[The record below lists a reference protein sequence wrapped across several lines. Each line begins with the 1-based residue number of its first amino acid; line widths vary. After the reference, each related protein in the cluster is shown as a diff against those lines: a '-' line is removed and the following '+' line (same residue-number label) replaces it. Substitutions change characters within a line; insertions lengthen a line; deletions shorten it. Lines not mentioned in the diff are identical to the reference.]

1 MPVAAALL
9 GLAAAAH
16 ADDAAPS
23 AEVAGVAPSPYSLGV
38 SAGLTHDSNVYSVPG
53 GPGDSYLTTSLLGSF
68 DQKLGRQRVFG
79 KADVGVHRYRD
90 QTQLDNTSYDLT
102 AGLDW
107 ETVHD
112 LSGSVHIGA
121 NQQLS
126 APGATIGVPDPV
138 RNQLQTENVNAVAR
152 WGGPSLYTL
161 EATLGYNKIDNS
173 AEQFVT
179 SDFTQRSASLAGYYR
194 PRTALRVGLAGRF
207 VETDAPQAF
216 IDPSSGG
223 FLPNTVKSDNLDFLL
238 DYDVT
243 GLVTANARLSYTH
256 QTSTGFTD
264 TRDSGFTGD
273 LGVTWRATGKTTL
286 SFDIAHNAGFD
297 ATQAGT
303 TTAPPG
309 SALSTGQYQN
319 TRVSDSA
326 NLRVTYS
333 ATAKIQAFAA
343 ASYLRSL
350 IASPLIDPS
359 TGLPAPDTHD
369 TVTGLHIGAN
379 YAVARN
385 WSLACNLGHENRH
398 VTGGLSSYSYNDT
411 NVGCLAQYNLH
422 L

>member
-1 MPVAAALL
+1 M
-9 GLAAAAH
+9 
-16 ADDAAPS
+16 
-23 AEVAGVAPSPYSLGV
+23 
-38 SAGLTHDSNVYSVPG
+38 
-53 GPGDSYLTTSLLGSF
+53 
-68 DQKLGRQRVFG
+68 
-79 KADVGVHRYRD
+79 
-90 QTQLDNTSYDLT
+90 
-102 AGLDW
+102 
-107 ETVHD
+107 HD

-223 FLPNTVKSDNLDFLL
+223 FLPNTVKSDNLDFLV

-256 QTSTGFTD
+256 QTSSAFTE

-286 SFDIAHNAGFD
+286 AFDIAHNAGFD
-297 ATQAGT
+297 ATDAGT
-303 TTAPPG
+303 STAPPG
-309 SALSTGQYQN
+309 IG
-319 TRVSDSA
+319 D
-326 NLRVTYS
+326 
-333 ATAKIQAFAA
+333 
-343 ASYLRSL
+343 
-350 IASPLIDPS
+350 IDRAIPEHPRQRQRQ
-359 TGLPAPDTHD
+359 PA
-369 TVTGLHIGAN
+369 
-379 YAVARN
+379 
-385 WSLACNLGHENRH
+385 RH
-398 VTGGLSSYSYNDT
+398 VLWPRQRSRRSPRPAT
-411 NVGCLAQYNLH
+411 CAR
-422 L
+422 